1 MRKEGEKEVKGGKGR
16 NPQRIGRSDLT
27 EQSSRQQGRMAPVF
41 ISNQSLSFLTGSPF
55 ETDTTSFLASPFL
68 ERKVRHDAHRRKPTQ
83 RGKKLLETCT
93 NPVLQ
98 EAYQRLLRDGLP
110 PSLSPSFLPVAAR
123 RDGGKDDRGGR
134 EGGREGGKE
143 GGKEGGREGGE
154 EGGQS
159 RQQLLSGR
167 EAEVCEAEEGGREGG
182 REGGGDGSQQP

>member
-1 MRKEGEKEVKGGKGR
+1 
-16 NPQRIGRSDLT
+16 
-27 EQSSRQQGRMAPVF
+27 
-41 ISNQSLSFLTGSPF
+41 
-55 ETDTTSFLASPFL
+55 
-68 ERKVRHDAHRRKPTQ
+68 
-83 RGKKLLETCT
+83 
-93 NPVLQ
+93 
-98 EAYQRLLRDGLP
+98 LP

-182 REGGGDGSQQP
+182 REGVETVASNLDRASLARPVTSNMIPHPSPFPIFLFLSHTFLLISTYALGAV